1 MGAKP
6 SRSRENTP
14 RSSEAAPAELPA
26 AAALKKTKQEN
37 KQESGTAL
45 IAKLEAEGPYT
56 FWYSLDANSSE
67 HLQSITISCEQ
78 EFYECRYAQKCIY
91 IKCVGHCW
99 AWPWQSNMEGH
110 EGLG

>member
-56 FWYSLDANSSE
+56 F
-67 HLQSITISCEQ
+67 
-78 EFYECRYAQKCIY
+78 
-91 IKCVGHCW
+91 
-99 AWPWQSNMEGH
+99 
-110 EGLG
+110 